1 MFWILSMLEQRHG
14 PIRLRSEDQGM
25 AAQYPKL
32 AVLLVFFTL
41 AGAGLPGLNG
51 FVGEFLTLSGMMR
64 VSTVLVAIA
73 VLGTVLGAWYGLRI
87 VQRLLFGGNGTR
99 PDTHNR
105 PLAGVD
111 LTPREWVPLVAVGFL
126 CLYIG
131 LFPMRTMKLFQAD
144 TDRLA
149 ALAEP
154 VSKQIHR
161 DMDTLVVE
169 STNP

>member
-1 MFWILSMLEQRHG
+1 
-14 PIRLRSEDQGM
+14 
-25 AAQYPKL
+25 
-32 AVLLVFFTL
+32 
-41 AGAGLPGLNG
+41 
-51 FVGEFLTLSGMMR
+51 
-64 VSTVLVAIA
+64 
-73 VLGTVLGAWYGLRI
+73 
-87 VQRLLFGGNGTR
+87 LLFGSNGTR
-99 PDTHNR
+99 YDTHNR

-111 LTPREWVPLVAVGFL
+111 LRAQEWIPLVAVGFL

-149 ALAEP
+149 TLAEP